1 MKEWEAKFDENTLER
16 GRTACRNRRVMNLK
30 QDGDV
35 FRAGVLSRTRS
46 EVTIKMRDGSPVQM
60 SCSCP
65 VPKSGRNCE
74 HMAAVLYAIEMLNN
88 PGEQELAEQE
98 AAAEQ
103 RRDEGTPEKKT
114 RNAGR
119 KKTAERT
126 AAEEMPDRKEMG
138 AEATPEE
145 TRAAET
151 VQNKKKTGAR
161 GRKKIT
167 EATAEVQKEE
177 KVPAS
182 GTQQE
187 EDASSVQK
195 KPRKKRM
202 TKAEK
207 LLLEQQKAEEEQ
219 KRREEEQAALEEQRK
234 ELEKAKKE
242 TEEFLRQE
250 KERQEKRD
258 ARKKRKEER
267 ARREEERRQKAEEA
281 RNKEYERLRAEE
293 KKREEIKKQQEL
305 EEQRRAEKRRMEQE
319 AARLADERRRMEEK
333 QARKKNVRSAA
344 WTDENSDRQETERK
358 RLNDYLD
365 EDQLNAL
372 GQGRKNWYSGE
383 KNPEEWES
391 GKRNMDNWYED
402 DWDVEGDR
410 DKEDWPVEAPW
421 DEDDDWNVQMEK
433 EMQEWMRRQKIREE
447 NARIWQTRKKEFS
460 EIPNLREED
469 TDLEDADRRIR
480 ALEKYAYFKGRKIRG
495 SVKISKDVQNRGMN
509 LLMQGKILLNEIT
522 SGHER
527 NSGEVLGQMNAIGEE
542 GSREFAMELI
552 FSQTEVRRITCGC
565 TKCRG
570 EYYTWNPKSV
580 SCPYKAGLL
589 VFMEE
594 YLKEHSIGD
603 ATDQNGLVFLGAF
616 NRKHES
622 EVIADT
628 VSGKMNLRLEPRL
641 IRSDGKLTL
650 SFRVGE
656 NRMYVVKK
664 LDEFCQNVKNSATTM
679 YGVTTKINH
688 NIDNFTESGKEW
700 IRFINQIVR
709 EEQEFTQRLADSWNY
724 YYGMR
729 RLESGSSLNLYGW
742 RLDEFYARLQNGP
755 VEFEDKDAPDKKK
768 KMLTALDANPK
779 VTMEITADEDSKG
792 EKEFHGICV
801 KGTIPQLYEG
811 TDSMYFINGDYFSRV
826 DRKFTERIGPLTRL
840 ASGDEFLFRLGRN
853 HMAQFYYDLLPQ
865 LEDIIDVTETEPEK
879 FRSYLPPQVSFLFY
893 LDAEDGDMTCRAY
906 ARYGKKEFS
915 VFDTAARD
923 RETAPFRNVAKE
935 NEILFLAS
943 QWFPEIDW
951 DRDELFCG
959 GDEQRMYLVLESG
972 VEQLME
978 LGEVHCTK
986 RFLSRRV
993 INRVKVS
1000 VGVSVAGG
1008 MLDLEV
1014 ATDDVPQSEL
1024 LDILKSYRLKKKYY
1038 RLKNGDFVNLEEQN
1052 LQMLAELMD
1061 SMHLKP
1067 KELIQGRMH
1076 LPMFRTLYLDR
1087 MLEENEDIYSRRD
1100 SHFREIIKGF
1110 KTVKDAD
1117 YEEPESLSGIMR
1129 KYQKDGFKWL
1139 RTLETWKFGG
1149 ILADDMGLGKTL
1161 QIIAVLLAAK
1171 QEQQEISARM
1181 RPAEDSGQ
1189 TETSGQQESS
1199 AQEEEHDVSLVV
1211 APASLV
1217 FNWGEEFRR
1226 FAPELSVVLVTGT
1239 QEERHSRIER
1249 WQEADVLV
1257 TSYDLLKRD
1266 IAYYEDKLFRYEI
1279 IDEAQYIKNHTT
1291 AAAKAVKVINSQIR
1305 FALTGTPIENRLSEL
1320 WSIFDYLMPGFL
1332 YGYDVFRK
1340 ELEIPI
1346 VKSNDEEA
1354 TKRLQKMVNPF
1365 ILRRLKGDV
1374 LRDLP
1379 EKLEEIRYVK
1389 FGSAQQKLYDGQVVH
1404 MKQSLASQSDDE
1416 FSRNKIQILAELTRL
1431 RQICCAP
1438 QLCFEDYHGDA
1449 AKVEACVEL
1458 VQSAID
1464 GEHRVL
1470 LFSQFTSML
1479 DMLKERFDDA
1489 KIPYFM
1495 ITGSTPKSK
1504 RLQLVKEFNE
1514 GTVPLFLISLKAGG
1528 VGLNLTG
1535 ADVVIHYDPW
1545 WNQAVQNQ
1553 ATDRAHRIGQTKKV
1567 TVYKLLVKNS
1577 IEEKIQKLQ
1586 EEKGDLAEQIIGGET
1601 GQLGSMSREE
1611 LLALL

>member
-1 MKEWEAKFDENTLER
+1 MDE
-16 GRTACRNRRVMNLK
+16 
-30 QDGDV
+30 QW
-35 FRAGVLSRTRS
+35 
-46 EVTIKMRDGSPVQM
+46 
-60 SCSCP
+60 
-65 VPKSGRNCE
+65 
-74 HMAAVLYAIEMLNN
+74 
-88 PGEQELAEQE
+88 
-98 AAAEQ
+98 
-103 RRDEGTPEKKT
+103 
-114 RNAGR
+114 
-119 KKTAERT
+119 
-126 AAEEMPDRKEMG
+126 
-138 AEATPEE
+138 
-145 TRAAET
+145 
-151 VQNKKKTGAR
+151 
-161 GRKKIT
+161 
-167 EATAEVQKEE
+167 EE
-177 KVPAS
+177 K
-182 GTQQE
+182 
-187 EDASSVQK
+187 DWC
-195 KPRKKRM
+195 
-202 TKAEK
+202 
-207 LLLEQQKAEEEQ
+207 EQAEEEEREWLRHQ
-219 KRREEEQAALEEQRK
+219 EMRRK
-234 ELEKAKKE
+234 
-242 TEEFLRQE
+242 
-250 KERQEKRD
+250 
-258 ARKKRKEER
+258 
-267 ARREEERRQKAEEA
+267 
-281 RNKEYERLRAEE
+281 
-293 KKREEIKKQQEL
+293 
-305 EEQRRAEKRRMEQE
+305 
-319 AARLADERRRMEEK
+319 
-333 QARKKNVRSAA
+333 
-344 WTDENSDRQETERK
+344 
-358 RLNDYLD
+358 
-365 EDQLNAL
+365 NAL
-372 GQGRKNWYSGE
+372 A
-383 KNPEEWES
+383 WE
-391 GKRNMDNWYED
+391 
-402 DWDVEGDR
+402 
-410 DKEDWPVEAPW
+410 A
-421 DEDDDWNVQMEK
+421 
-433 EMQEWMRRQKIREE
+433 
-447 NARIWQTRKKEFS
+447 RKKEFS
-460 EIPNLREED
+460 ETQNLQEED
-469 TDLEDADRRIR
+469 MDPEDADRRLST
-480 ALEKYAYFKGRKIRG
+480 LEKYAYFKGEKIRN
-495 SVKISKDVQNRGMN
+495 SVKISKDTQNKGRE
-509 LLMQGKILLNEIT
+509 LLEQGKILLNEIT
-522 SGHER
+522 SGYER
-527 NSGEVLGQMNAIGEE
+527 NSGEVLGEMNAIGEE
-542 GSREFAMELI
+542 KNRDFPMRLI
-552 FSQTEVRRITCGC
+552 FSQTEVRQLACGC
-565 TKCRG
+565 LRCQR
-570 EYYTWNPKSV
+570 EYYTWNPKGA

-589 VFMEE
+589 IFLEE
-594 YLKEHSIGD
+594 YLKDHFIGD
-603 ATDQNGLVFLGAF
+603 ATDQNGMVFLSAF
-616 NRKHES
+616 NRKHEN
-622 EVIADT
+622 EVLAD

-641 IRSDGKLTL
+641 IRNDGKLTL

-656 NRMYVVKK
+656 SRMYVVKK
-664 LDEFCQNVKNSATTM
+664 LDEFCQNVKNSATAM

-688 NIDNFTESGKEW
+688 NIDNFTEKGKEW

-709 EEQEFTQRLADSWNY
+709 EEQEFAQRLANSWR
-724 YYGMR
+724 YYGPG
-729 RLESGSSLNLYGW
+729 RLEVGSSLNLYGW
-742 RLDEFYARLQNGP
+742 RLDEFFTMLTDES
-755 VEFEDKDAPDKKK
+755 VEFEDKDAPRKEKKI
-768 KMLTALDANPK
+768 LSAVNANPK
-779 VTMEITADEDSKG
+779 VTMQITADEETQG

-801 KGTIPQLYEG
+801 KGTLPRMYAG
-811 TDSMYFINGDYFSRV
+811 TDSVYFINGEHFSRA
-826 DRKFTERIGPLTRL
+826 DRKFTDRIEPLTRL
-840 ASGDEFLFRLGRN
+840 ASGDQFSFRLGRN
-853 HMAQFYYDLLPQ
+853 HMAQFYYGLLPQ
-865 LEDIIDVTETEPEK
+865 LEDIIDVTESEPEK
-879 FRSYLPPQVSFLFY
+879 FRSYLPPQVCFIFY
-893 LDAEDGDMTCRAY
+893 LDAENSDMTCRVY

-915 VFDTAARD
+915 VFDTAVDGHEA
-923 RETAPFRNVAKE
+923 EPFRNVAKE
-935 NEILFLAS
+935 NEMLFLAS
-943 QWFPEIDW
+943 QWFPKIDW
-951 DRDELFCG
+951 DKDELFCG
-959 GDEQRMYLVLESG
+959 GDEQKMYQVLESG

-986 RFLSRRV
+986 RFMDCRV
-993 INRVKVS
+993 INRVKVA
-1000 VGVSVAGG
+1000 VGVSVSGG
-1008 MLDLEV
+1008 MLDLTV
-1014 ATDDVPQSEL
+1014 TTGDVPQSEL

-1052 LQMLAELMD
+1052 LRMLAELMD

-1067 KELIQGRMH
+1067 KELIQGKMH

-1139 RTLETWKFGG
+1139 RTLEAWKFGG

-1161 QIIAVLLAAK
+1161 QVIAVLLAAK

-1181 RPAEDSGQ
+1181 PPAEDPGQ
-1189 TETSGQQESS
+1189 TETSGQQEFSVMVKNTD
-1199 AQEEEHDVSLVV
+1199 QEKIPERAEHDVSLVV

-1239 QEERHSRIER
+1239 QEERYAKIEN

-1266 IAYYEDKLFRYEI
+1266 IAYYEGKLFRYEI

-1340 ELEIPI
+1340 ELEVPI
-1346 VKSNDEEA
+1346 VKNKDEEA

-1404 MKQSLASQSDDE
+1404 MKERIVSQNDDE
-1416 FSRNKIQILAELTRL
+1416 FSRSKMQIFAELTRL

-1438 QLCFEDYHGDA
+1438 QLCFEDYHGEA

-1479 DMLKERFDDA
+1479 DILQERFDAA
-1489 KIPYFM
+1489 KIPYFT
-1495 ITGSTPKSK
+1495 ITGSTPKEK
-1504 RLQLVKEFNE
+1504 RLRLVKEFNE

-1528 VGLNLTG
+1528 VGLNLIG

>member
-1 MKEWEAKFDENTLER
+1 MKDWETKFDENTLER
-16 GRTACRNRRVMNLK
+16 GKKTCMNRRVMNLR
-30 QDGDV
+30 QDGDIY
-35 FRAGVLSRTRS
+35 RAGVLSRTRS

-88 PGEQELAEQE
+88 PGEQNPAEE
-98 AAAEQ
+98 GAAAESPVKKRGGEASGKRQ
-103 RRDEGTPEKKT
+103 EKSRAVVGTKEAGTAPEASKKEEQAAEDEKK
-114 RNAGR
+114 
-119 KKTAERT
+119 KEET
-126 AAEEMPDRKEMG
+126 AAAP
-138 AEATPEE
+138 
-145 TRAAET
+145 
-151 VQNKKKTGAR
+151 
-161 GRKKIT
+161 
-167 EATAEVQKEE
+167 
-177 KVPAS
+177 
-182 GTQQE
+182 
-187 EDASSVQK
+187 K

-207 LLLEQQKAEEEQ
+207 LLMEQEKAEEEK
-219 KRREEEQAALEEQRK
+219 KRREAEQAALKEEMERK
-234 ELEKAKKE
+234 LEEAKKR
-242 TEEFLRQE
+242 TEEMLRQE
-250 KERQEKRD
+250 RESREQERLEQERQEKRD
-258 ARKKRKEER
+258 ARKKRKEEK
-267 ARREEERRQKAEEA
+267 ARREEERRKKAEEV

-305 EEQRRAEKRRMEQE
+305 EEQRRAEKRRLEQE
-319 AARLADERRRMEEK
+319 AARLADERRRREEEQQK
-333 QARKKNVRSAA
+333 ALRRKKRS
-344 WTDENSDRQETERK
+344 TGS
-358 RLNDYLD
+358 
-365 EDQLNAL
+365 
-372 GQGRKNWYSGE
+372 SE
-383 KNPEEWES
+383 KEKPEEQTV
-391 GKRNMDNWYED
+391 RNRNANDQGNGWLMED
-402 DWDVEGDR
+402 DWDE
-410 DKEDWPVEAPW
+410 EDQRVADQWEKSGWLGQAEEEA
-421 DEDDDWNVQMEK
+421 
-433 EMQEWMRRQKIREE
+433 QEWMRQQETRRKNELAWQ
-447 NARIWQTRKKEFS
+447 ARKGEFS
-460 EIPNLREED
+460 ETPNPVEEED
-469 TDLEDADRRIR
+469 TDTEDADRRLA
-480 ALEKYAYFKGRKIRG
+480 ALEKYTYFKGKKICR
-495 SVKISKDVQNRGMN
+495 SVKIPRDVQNMGEK
-509 LLMQGKILLNEIT
+509 LLSQGRILLNEVT
-522 SGHER
+522 AGHER
-527 NSGEVLGQMNAIGEE
+527 TSGEVLGQMSAFGEE
-542 GSREFAMELI
+542 RKYRFSMELI
-552 FSQTEVRRITCGC
+552 FSHSEVRQLTCGC
-565 TKCRG
+565 SKCRG
-570 EYYTWNPKSV
+570 EYYTWNPKST

-589 VFMEE
+589 MLMEE
-594 YLKEHSIGD
+594 YLDKYHIGD
-603 ATDQNGLVFLGAF
+603 ATDQKGMMLLNTVYK
-616 NRKHES
+616 KHENR
-622 EVIADT
+622 VLAD
-628 VSGKMNLRLEPRL
+628 VSSSRMNLRLEPRL
-641 IRSDGKLTL
+641 IRSGGRLAL

-664 LDEFCQNVKNSATTM
+664 LDEFCRHVKNSETALYGTT
-679 YGVTTKINH
+679 TQINH
-688 NIDNFTESGKEW
+688 SPDNFTEEGKDW

-709 EEQEFTQRLADSWNY
+709 EEQEFTQRLIDSRRY
-724 YYGMR
+724 YYGWVDTGV
-729 RLESGSSLNLYGW
+729 GSSLNLYGW
-742 RLDEFYARLQNGP
+742 RLDEFYKRLADRT
-755 VEFEDKDAPDKKK
+755 VEFEDKDGPDKKK
-768 KMLTALDANPK
+768 GTLSAANANPK
-779 VTMEITADEDSKG
+779 VTMEITADEDPG
-792 EKEFHGICV
+792 GGREFHGIRV
-801 KGTIPQLYEG
+801 KGTLPRLYAG
-811 TDSMYFINGDYFSRV
+811 TDYVYFIDGEHFNRADG
-826 DRKFTERIGPLTRL
+826 KFIERIEPLTRL
-840 ASGDEFLFRLGRN
+840 SSGDQFSFQLGRN

-865 LEDIIDVTETEPEK
+865 LEDIVDVTETEPEK
-879 FRSYLPPQVSFLFY
+879 FRAYLPPQVSFVFY
-893 LDAEDGDMTCRAY
+893 LDAEDSDMTCRIY

-915 VFDTAARD
+915 VFDTADPAH
-923 RETAPFRNVAKE
+923 ETVPFRDEAKE

-943 QWFPEIDW
+943 QWFPEMDW
-951 DRDELFCG
+951 DKDELFCG
-959 GDEQRMYLVLESG
+959 GDEQRMYRVLESG

-978 LGEVHCTK
+978 LGEVHCTR
-986 RFLSRRV
+986 RFLNRRV
-993 INRVKVS
+993 ISRVKMS

-1008 MLDLEV
+1008 MLDLTV
-1014 ATDDVPQSEL
+1014 TTDDISQDEL
-1024 LDILKSYRLKKKYY
+1024 LDILKSYKLKKKYY

-1052 LQMLAELMD
+1052 LQMLAELVD
-1061 SMHLKP
+1061 SMHVKP

-1149 ILADDMGLGKTL
+1149 ILADEMGLGKTL
-1161 QIIAVLLAAK
+1161 QVISVLLAAK
-1171 QEQQEISARM
+1171 QEQQETAART
-1181 RPAEDSGQ
+1181 RAAGQKKGRKRTKTAEQQEQ
-1189 TETSGQQESS
+1189 TETAGYADAGSSDQMMPMPEKADGQNQLSTEKQ
-1199 AQEEEHDVSLVV
+1199 AEGDVSLVV

-1226 FAPELSVVLVTGT
+1226 FAPELTVVLVTGT
-1239 QEERHSRIER
+1239 QEERRRKIER

-1266 IAYYEDKLFRYEI
+1266 IAYYEDKMFRYEI

-1291 AAAKAVKVINSQIR
+1291 AAAKAVKVVSSQIR

-1346 VKSNDEEA
+1346 VKNNDEEA

-1365 ILRRLKGDV
+1365 ILRRLKQDV

-1379 EKLEEIRYVK
+1379 EKLEEIRYVR
-1389 FGSAQQKLYDGQVVH
+1389 FGGTQQKLYDGQVVH
-1404 MKQSLASQSDDE
+1404 MKERLLTQSDDE

-1438 QLCFEDYHGDA
+1438 QLCFEDYHGEA
-1449 AKVEACVEL
+1449 AKVEACLDL

-1464 GEHRVL
+1464 GEHRIL

-1479 DMLKERFDDA
+1479 DLLQKRFDEA
-1489 KIPYFM
+1489 KIPYFV
-1495 ITGSTPKSK
+1495 ITGSTPKAK

-1514 GTVPLFLISLKAGG
+1514 GSVPLFLISLKAGG

-1586 EEKGDLAEQIIGGET
+1586 EEKGNLAEQIIGGET